1 MTNKASGAVKGNMLN
16 QWMQAGRLVLDS
28 RVPFSLKLLLPFAAV
43 LYWLWPIDLMPGL
56 PFDDVA
62 VLFFALTFFVQLAN
76 QAIEKAGAGAGF
88 GGFDSAGTYNGTSAG
103 TPGGANPSN
112 TDIANKSAD
121 GNVVDTTWRVI
132 E

>member
-1 MTNKASGAVKGNMLN
+1 MSTNKASGAMSGNLLN
-16 QWMQAGRLVLDS
+16 QWMQAGRLVFDS
-28 RVPFSLKLLLPFAAV
+28 RVPFNLKLLLPIAAV

-76 QAIEKAGAGAGF
+76 QAIEKHAG
-88 GGFDSAGTYNGTSAG
+88 GGNQGVGGQAQSAPANGGSQDSS
-103 TPGGANPSN
+103 
-112 TDIANKSAD
+112 I
-121 GNVVDTTWRVI
+121 VDTTWRVI

>member
-1 MTNKASGAVKGNMLN
+1 MTTNKASGAVKGNLLN

-28 RVPFSLKLLLPFAAV
+28 RVPFNLKLMLPIAAV

-62 VLFFALTFFVQLAN
+62 ILFVALTYFVQLAN
-76 QAIEKAGAGAGF
+76 QAIEKSGAGYDGGGSAGAAGNPA
-88 GGFDSAGTYNGTSAG
+88 GRTNSA
-103 TPGGANPSN
+103 N
-112 TDIANKSAD
+112 TDVANKSSD
-121 GNVVDTTWRVI
+121 NTVVDTTWRVI

>member
-1 MTNKASGAVKGNMLN
+1 MTTNKASGAVKGNLLN

-28 RVPFSLKLLLPFAAV
+28 RVPFNLKLMLPIAAV

-62 VLFFALTFFVQLAN
+62 ILFFALTYFVQLAN
-76 QAIEKAGAGAGF
+76 QAIAKSGMGYDAGGAGSAAGQ
-88 GGFDSAGTYNGTSAG
+88 SAGSAN
-103 TPGGANPSN
+103 ASN
-112 TDIANKSAD
+112 TNVANKSSD
-121 GNVVDTTWRVI
+121 NTVVDTTWRVI